1 MNLDSIPDELRQ
13 LNQFVCWDLRS
24 GRKIPIN
31 AETGSM
37 AKADDPTTWMPFD
50 VCVASYRI
58 NRYRGIGFEFSSS
71 DPYCGIDF
79 DHCLDESLAFK
90 DPITRSFFLILWKS
104 GSYCEISQSGNGIHV
119 IVKNSIPEEFLN
131 GNVGGRKFG
140 SFCEMYQSHR
150 YFALTGDLYHSRF
163 KVPKIKSIES
173 RTWIKC
179 LKILQS
185 GDYQQFLELADR
197 RVADLDP
204 VQSLC
209 KSNSKFANALNG
221 DSSYWDGDESDRDI
235 YVLSRL
241 FECLGDRELVRE
253 YFMKSGVSSDL
264 SRPEHRGHEQ
274 DYLNRSLDFAESR
287 FRQSKTS
294 KTSKVQSPSQVKS
307 PPVNTHSQDSYDC
320 TDLDNGR
327 NLFSICCKN
336 VRYCCKLDQFYR
348 WNYMHS
354 SQVWDQ
360 VNYPS
365 LYDICAVLSED
376 LKIRADQCSDESM
389 KKKYL
394 RGSSMMKMNSSCDR
408 AITRLQSFT
417 DLLVD
422 IEDLDS
428 ERLIVPCLNGY
439 LNLET
444 GEFSDPNPDCLFTHN
459 FDVHYNPDATSDRW
473 NSFIEEVLPDVEV
486 RREIQKFMGYCLT
499 GDISHEKFLY
509 IYGHGGNG
517 KGTFLNACQSVLGSF
532 SSSFP
537 LSLLSFNKFKDGE
550 SPSPVLANLRS
561 KRLAVSD
568 EISSSISLN
577 VAQLKSLTGGDRI
590 IARGLNQSP
599 FEFIPQFKLIIVGNE
614 LACLGSINDAG
625 LNRRVLFAGFDVTPS
640 NPDPNLKRYLSSPVC
655 RSAIL
660 NWMIDGYSML
670 QSEGFIESESMKSG
684 RESLMSVGDVVSSF
698 IAEYCEFDESGT
710 IKVSEFMNRF
720 ITVTNSNLSRSEVIN
735 RVLSDRRIKL
745 IRPSNIQT
753 FKGVKFHA

>member
-1 MNLDSIPDELRQ
+1 MNLDSIPAELKD
-13 LNQFVCWDLRS
+13 LPQFVCWGGSSNL
-24 GRKIPIN
+24 KCPID
-31 AETGSM
+31 AATGSP
-37 AKADDPTTWMPFD
+37 AKPNDSSTWNRFD

-58 NRYRGIGFEFSSS
+58 NRYRGVGFMFSSS

-90 DPITRSFFLILWKS
+90 DPVVRAFFLILWKS
-104 GSYCEISQSGNGIHV
+104 GSYCEVSQSGNGIHV
-119 IVKNSIPEEFLN
+119 IVKNSIPAEFLD

-163 KVPKIKSIES
+163 KSPKIKSIES

-185 GDYQQFLELADR
+185 GNYQQFLELADR
-197 RVADLDP
+197 RGVDLDP

-235 YVLSRL
+235 YVMSRL
-241 FECLGDRELVRE
+241 FECLHDRDQVRE

-264 SRPEHRGHEQ
+264 SRPEHRGHES
-274 DYLNRSLDFAESR
+274 DYVERSLDFAESR
-287 FRQSKTS
+287 FRQSNRSTS
-294 KTSKVQSPSQVKS
+294 SQVQSTSQVQS

-327 NLFSICCKN
+327 NLYSICCKH

-348 WNYMHS
+348 WNYFRS
-354 SQVWDQ
+354 SHVWDQ

-365 LYDICAVLSED
+365 LYDFCALLSDD
-376 LKIRADQCSDESM
+376 LKSQADRSDSESM

-408 AITRLQSFT
+408 AITRLQSFS

-428 ERLIVPCLNGY
+428 ERFIIPCLNGY

-444 GEFSDPNPDCLFTHN
+444 GEFSDPNPDYLFTHN
-459 FDVHYNPDATSDRW
+459 FDVYYNPESTSDRW
-473 NSFIEEVLPDVEV
+473 NSFIEEVLPDVSV

-509 IYGHGGNG
+509 LYGHGGNG

-532 SSSFP
+532 GSSFP
-537 LSLLSFNKFKDGE
+537 LSILTLNKFKDGE
-550 SPSPVLANLRS
+550 SPSPILANLRS

-568 EISSSISLN
+568 EISSSMSFN

-590 IARGLNQSP
+590 VARGLNQSP
-599 FEFIPQFKLIIVGNE
+599 FEFIPQFKLILVGNE
-614 LACLGSINDAG
+614 LASLGSINDAG
-625 LNRRVLFAGFDVTPS
+625 LNRRILFAGFDVTPS
-640 NPDPNLKRYLSSPVC
+640 NPDPNLKRYLSSPSC
-655 RSAIL
+655 RSAIF
-660 NWMIDGYSML
+660 NWMLEGFMNL
-670 QSEGFIESESMKSG
+670 KSEGFIESESMKSG
-684 RESLMSVGDVVSSF
+684 RENLMSVGDPVSSF
-698 IAEYCEFDESGT
+698 IAEYCEYDVDGS
-710 IKVSEFMNRF
+710 IKVSEFMTRF
-720 ITVTNSNLSRSEVIN
+720 VSITNSYISRAELIN
-735 RVLSDRRIKL
+735 KVLSDPRIRL
-745 IRPSNIQT
+745 IKPSNIQT